1 MKKIL
6 YSIALASIALGMTS
20 CGKSKEQAIHEY
32 LESTREETEEVDVPE
47 TANVNLVN
55 GMATEGDL
63 AEFIEF
69 MPGEYQATTS
79 GNSSSVELLIPA
91 KVKKQSDLY
100 IRETSEAMV
109 AYDKEGNEI
118 GKLTL
123 FSNTDLSKLLNAGNT
138 EDEVTV
144 KFHYW
149 KYDNKERA
157 DFMNNI
163 ATVKV
168 VKVLGQ
174 EAPKEE
180 KGSSSSNS
188 SSDDVEADNT
198 TSSGSYDKAAV
209 KAFTETSDFKQFKEN
224 AKSGNID
231 KMLKAF
237 DWYNAEC
244 KKLKP
249 QVRALDKTAIAKS
262 MELDDVYNTAGG
274 SFTSLMSKLSDL
286 QDQMTSSQK
295 SAFDRACSN
304 NVIYFNMKDMN
315 SGLSTKYGDIVR
327 EIRMGL

>member
-1 MKKIL
+1 MKKIF
-6 YSIALASIALGMTS
+6 YSMAVAAIAFGMAS
-20 CGKSKEQAIHEY
+20 CGGSNEKAENV
-32 LESTREETEEVDVPE
+32 ESSAEESEEEIVVPE
-47 TANVNLVN
+47 TANVNLTN
-55 GMATEGDL
+55 GMATEGEL

-69 MPGEYQATTS
+69 MPGEYQIEA
-79 GNSSSVELLIPA
+79 NSASTLQIKIPA
-91 KVKKQSDLY
+91 IAKGQSDLVLK
-100 IRETSEAMV
+100 ETSGAMK
-109 AYDKEGNEI
+109 AYDKD
-118 GKLTL
+118 GKELCDFTL
-123 FSNTDLSKLLNAGNT
+123 YSNKDFSKLLNDGNN
-138 EDEVTV
+138 EDEVEMT
-144 KFHYW
+144 FSYW
-149 KYDNKERA
+149 ERGKKERA
-157 DFMNNI
+157 NVMNNI

-168 VKVLGQ
+168 VKVLGK
-174 EAPKEE
+174 EAPKED
-180 KGSSSSNS
+180 KVSSSSDS

-209 KAFTETSDFKQFKEN
+209 KAFTESSEFKQFKDN
-224 AKSGNID
+224 AKSSDID

-244 KKLKP
+244 NKLKP

-274 SFTSLMSKLSDL
+274 SFTSLMGKLSDL
-286 QDQMTSSQK
+286 QDKMTSSQK